1 MFPMEYK
8 REMDAL
14 EPSEAAMARLEAL
27 TKGESLEKPG
37 RRLGRRAAAVLALCA
52 ALAVTAVAAEP
63 SVWSALAEHLGPFGA
78 YLSAAE
84 GTVTHQ
90 GVKVELVAS
99 LSDSYTAMAYFTAT
113 DLTGGRF
120 NDHTRVSA
128 RLDGELAGL
137 GGAAGC
143 RVISYDAEQNQLLV
157 QVGLEGLDS
166 GAAVQ
171 LEVSDFDPGYYY
183 IQDARFQPPE
193 AALTL
198 AEQMTAEGDVVLKAG
213 QTPQTSPD
221 TADVSISSMGFDEAG
236 NFHIRL
242 ALAEG
247 CSDKALLA
255 VPYNAAGEQMGHTAA
270 QTAVEGGVDSVLEG
284 ITPADVADMAYIRV
298 YGPYRGPEAVIEGT
312 WVLPVTLEPAEQST
326 IPMERM
332 LGGGIY
338 VERIQLSNLSAVVF
352 YRSGEREYFPLQ
364 ITDTQGQTVDVP
376 MAFKSVDK
384 DTALSYAIYRF
395 DQPVELGDIDSVTLL
410 GETIPLTR

>member
-1 MFPMEYK
+1 MFRTEYK

-14 EPSEAAMARLEAL
+14 APSEAAMARLEAL
-27 TKGESLEKPG
+27 TKGETRGKPG
-37 RRLGRRAAAVLALCA
+37 RRFGRRAAAVLALSA
-52 ALAVTAVAAEP
+52 ALVVTAVAAGP
-63 SVWSALAEHLGPFGA
+63 SVWSALRSHLGPFGT

-84 GTVTHQ
+84 GSVTDQ

-99 LSDSYTAMAYFTAT
+99 LSDGYTAMAYFTAT

-120 NDHTRVSA
+120 NDHTQVSA
-128 RLDGELAGL
+128 RLDGALAGM

-143 RVISYDAEQNQLLV
+143 KVISYDAGQNQLLV

-171 LEVSDFDPGYYY
+171 LEVSGFDPGYHY

-193 AALTL
+193 AVLTL
-198 AEQMTAEGDVVLKAG
+198 ADQVTAEGDVVLKAG

-221 TADVSISSMGFDEAG
+221 TEDVSISSMGFDGAG

-255 VPYNAAGEQMGHTAA
+255 LPYDAAGEQMGDTGA
-270 QTAVEGGVDSVLEG
+270 QTAVEGGVDSLIED
-284 ITPADVADMAYIRV
+284 ITPADVADIAYIRV
-298 YGPYRGPEAVIEGT
+298 YGPYRSPEAVIEGT
-312 WVLPVTLEPAEQST
+312 WALPVTLEPADQIT
-326 IPMERM
+326 IPLERA
-332 LGGGIY
+332 LDGGAY
-338 VERIQLSNLSAVVF
+338 VERIQVSNLSTVVF
-352 YRSGEREYFPLQ
+352 YRGGEREYVSLRV
-364 ITDTQGQTVDVP
+364 TDTQGQSVYVP
-376 MAFKSVDK
+376 LSFKSLDE

-395 DQPVELGDIDSVTLL
+395 EAPVELDDIVSVTVG
-410 GETIPLTR
+410 GETFPVAR

>member
-1 MFPMEYK
+1 MFRTEYK

-14 EPSEAAMARLEAL
+14 APSEAAMARLEAL
-27 TKGESLEKPG
+27 TKGETRGKPG
-37 RRLGRRAAAVLALCA
+37 RRFGRRAAAVLALSA
-52 ALAVTAVAAEP
+52 ALVVTAVAAGP
-63 SVWSALAEHLGPFGA
+63 SVWSALRSHLGPFGT

-84 GTVTHQ
+84 GSVTDQ

-99 LSDSYTAMAYFTAT
+99 LSDGYTAMAYFTAT

-120 NDHTRVSA
+120 NDHTQVSA
-128 RLDGELAGL
+128 RLDGALAGM

-143 RVISYDAEQNQLLV
+143 KVISYDAGQNQLLV

-171 LEVSDFDPGYYY
+171 LEVSGFDPGYHY

-193 AALTL
+193 AVLTL
-198 AEQMTAEGDVVLKAG
+198 ADQVTAEGDVVLKAG

-221 TADVSISSMGFDEAG
+221 TEDVSISSMGFDGAG

-255 VPYNAAGEQMGHTAA
+255 LPYDAAGEQMGDTGA
-270 QTAVEGGVDSVLEG
+270 QTAVEGGVDSLIED
-284 ITPADVADMAYIRV
+284 ITPADVADIAYIRV
-298 YGPYRGPEAVIEGT
+298 YGPYRSPEAVIEGT
-312 WVLPVTLEPAEQST
+312 WALPVTLEPADQIT
-326 IPMERM
+326 IPLERA
-332 LGGGIY
+332 LDGGAY
-338 VERIQLSNLSAVVF
+338 VERIQVSNLSAVVF
-352 YRSGEREYFPLQ
+352 YRGGEREYVSLRV
-364 ITDTQGQTVDVP
+364 TDTQGQSVYVP
-376 MAFKSVDK
+376 LSFKSLDE

-395 DQPVELGDIDSVTLL
+395 EAPVELDDIVSVTVG
-410 GETIPLTR
+410 GETFPVAR

>member
-1 MFPMEYK
+1 MFRTEYK

-14 EPSEAAMARLEAL
+14 APSEAAMARLEAL
-27 TKGESLEKPG
+27 TKGETRGKPG
-37 RRLGRRAAAVLALCA
+37 RRFGRRAAAVLALCA
-52 ALAVTAVAAEP
+52 ALVVTAVAAGP
-63 SVWSALAEHLGPFGA
+63 SVWSALRSHLGPFGT

-84 GTVTHQ
+84 GSVTDQ

-99 LSDSYTAMAYFTAT
+99 LSDGYTAMAYFTAT

-120 NDHTRVSA
+120 NDHTQVSA
-128 RLDGELAGL
+128 RLDGALAGM

-143 RVISYDAEQNQLLV
+143 KVISYDAGQNQLLV

-171 LEVSDFDPGYYY
+171 LEVSGFDPGYHY

-198 AEQMTAEGDVVLKAG
+198 ADETMAEGDVVLKAG

-221 TADVSISSMGFDEAG
+221 TADVSISSMGFDGAG

-255 VPYNAAGEQMGHTAA
+255 VPYNAAGEQIGHTAA
-270 QTAVEGGVDSVLEG
+270 QTAVAGGVDSRLEG
-284 ITPADVADMAYIRV
+284 ITPANVADMAYIRV

-312 WVLPVTLEPAEQST
+312 WVLPVTLEPAEQIT
-326 IPMERM
+326 IPVERT
-332 LGGGIY
+332 LDGGVY
-338 VERIQLSNLSAVVF
+338 VERIQVSNLSTVVF
-352 YRSGEREYFPLQ
+352 YRGGEREYFSLQ
-364 ITDTQGQTVDVP
+364 LTDAQGQSVDVP
-376 MAFKSVDK
+376 MAFKSVNEDA
-384 DTALSYAIYRF
+384 TVSYAIYRF
-395 DQPVELGDIDSVTLL
+395 DQPVELEDIASVTLL

>member
-14 EPSEAAMARLEAL
+14 APSEAAMARLEAL

-99 LSDSYTAMAYFTAT
+99 LSDGYTAMAYFTAT

-137 GGAAGC
+137 GGATGC

-183 IQDARFQPPE
+183 IQD
-193 AALTL
+193 
-198 AEQMTAEGDVVLKAG
+198 G
-213 QTPQTSPD
+213 
-221 TADVSISSMGFDEAG
+221 
-236 NFHIRL
+236 
-242 ALAEG
+242 
-247 CSDKALLA
+247 
-255 VPYNAAGEQMGHTAA
+255 
-270 QTAVEGGVDSVLEG
+270 
-284 ITPADVADMAYIRV
+284 
-298 YGPYRGPEAVIEGT
+298 
-312 WVLPVTLEPAEQST
+312 
-326 IPMERM
+326 
-332 LGGGIY
+332 
-338 VERIQLSNLSAVVF
+338 
-352 YRSGEREYFPLQ
+352 
-364 ITDTQGQTVDVP
+364 
-376 MAFKSVDK
+376 
-384 DTALSYAIYRF
+384 
-395 DQPVELGDIDSVTLL
+395 
-410 GETIPLTR
+410 